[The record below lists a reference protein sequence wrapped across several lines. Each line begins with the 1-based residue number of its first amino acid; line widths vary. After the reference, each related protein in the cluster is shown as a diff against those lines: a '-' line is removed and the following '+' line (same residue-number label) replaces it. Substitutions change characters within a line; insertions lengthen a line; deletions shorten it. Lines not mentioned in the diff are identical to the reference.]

1 MRGGSGSD
9 VLKRTA
15 FILVALGLS
24 TTASLAG
31 LPTAEQ
37 KQEFYQ
43 VCVGISGDDSL
54 CTCKADAAMKLIDN
68 RMMGY
73 VIAGMKGSGSAPD
86 DVQKQWNEYVARSNQ
101 ICKPNY

>member
-1 MRGGSGSD
+1 MARGSD
-9 VLKRTA
+9 KLRKTA
-15 FILVALGLS
+15 IILAVLGLS
-24 TTASLAG
+24 TAAAIAG
-31 LPTAEQ
+31 PPTAGQ

-43 VCVGISGDDSL
+43 VCLAISSDNAL
-54 CTCKADAAMKLIDN
+54 CTCKSDAAMKLIDE

-86 DVQKQWNEYVARSNQ
+86 DVQREWNDYVARSNQ